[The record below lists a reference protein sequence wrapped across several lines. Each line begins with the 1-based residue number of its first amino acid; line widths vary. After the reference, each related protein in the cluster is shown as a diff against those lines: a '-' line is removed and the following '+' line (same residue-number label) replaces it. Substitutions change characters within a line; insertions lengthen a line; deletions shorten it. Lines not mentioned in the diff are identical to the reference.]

1 MARIVTGNSSASA
14 EDGALWLEALVKD
27 LQVPGLNALCSVSL
41 NEDQMLSIAELTAK
55 ASSTK
60 GNPVVFDVN
69 ELKELL
75 RQSL

>member
-1 MARIVTGNSSASA
+1 MTGNPSASV

-27 LQVPGLNALCSVSL
+27 LQVPGLNALCNVSL
-41 NEDQMLSIAELTAK
+41 NDDQMLTIAELTAK